1 MDHMQNEAMERL
13 RQMYSK
19 SNPPARPRESDSQHD
34 MKSLQSAPTKPNV
47 KETDNN
53 LHQKRDSLLDILM
66 KDKERSLIVLLIVV
80 LLNEKADSSLILALM
95 YLIL

>member
-19 SNPPARPRESDSQHD
+19 TNQNNQISEKPKAKEN
-34 MKSLQSAPTKPNV
+34 KPTENHEQTKMCEKKKP
-47 KETDNN
+47 DN
-53 LHQKRDSLLDILM
+53 LLDILL
-66 KDKERSLIVLLIVV
+66 KDKERSLIVLLLVV

>member
-19 SNPPARPRESDSQHD
+19 TKNNVTNNEKPTSKGNKQEE
-34 MKSLQSAPTKPNV
+34 QSVGKQEHTKPNE
-47 KETDNN
+47 KKKPDN
-53 LHQKRDSLLDILM
+53 LLDILL
-66 KDKERSLIVLLIVV
+66 KDKERSLIVLLLVV

>member
-19 SNPPARPRESDSQHD
+19 TNQNVQNSE
-34 MKSLQSAPTKPNV
+34 KPKV
-47 KETDNN
+47 KEKTLSEQSPEKHEQTKMCEKKKPDN
-53 LHQKRDSLLDILM
+53 LLDILL
-66 KDKERSLIVLLIVV
+66 KDKERSLIVLLLVV